1 MANKGKVEKLT
12 LQRLIDAIREHNMDH
27 SIKSQWS
34 DPNPLSCV
42 IVFKNESWPNRSKD
56 YSLES
61 RSYEFR
67 SDEKYFLPE
76 MGGNSIFADSLDG
89 TDRNVRLDHYL
100 HLWKVDYCYV
110 R

>member
-1 MANKGKVEKLT
+1 MNKLELNQ
-12 LQRLIDAIREHNMDH
+12 LFDAIREHNMDH
-27 SIKSQWS
+27 SIKSQYS
-34 DPNPLSCV
+34 DPEPLSCV
-42 IVFKNESWPNRSKD
+42 IVFKNESWPTRKED

-89 TDRNVRLDHYL
+89 SDKGVRLDHYL
-100 HLWKVDYCYV
+100 HMWKVDYCYV

>member
-1 MANKGKVEKLT
+1 MNKL
-12 LQRLIDAIREHNMDH
+12 RLNQLFDAIRKHNAER
-27 SIKSQWS
+27 SIKSQYS
-34 DPNPLSCV
+34 DLEPLRCV
-42 IVFKNESWPNRSKD
+42 VVFKNESWPQRKED

-89 TDRNVRLDHYL
+89 SDEGVRLDRYL
-100 HLWKVDYCYV
+100 PVWKVDYCYV
-110 R
+110 K